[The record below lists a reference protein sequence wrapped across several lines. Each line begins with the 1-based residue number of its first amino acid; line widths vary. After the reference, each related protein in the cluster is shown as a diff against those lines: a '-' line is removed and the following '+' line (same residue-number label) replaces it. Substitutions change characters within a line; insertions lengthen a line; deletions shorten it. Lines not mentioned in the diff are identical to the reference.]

1 MSQSVSGLD
10 DPVAESTRVQVR
22 SYSNRFLAP
31 KSLSQLY
38 CLSTTC
44 VYFKNLRQEHLYLS
58 KIKFYKNLIQ
68 SSKRRQD
75 SFLTPRPPMRPR
87 LNENSPEFS
96 GMSRRKPSTRL
107 ESKRETDSNPYNQG
121 ASISTRH
128 LFDRNAIVPLNVL
141 QSVSQ
146 QIVLNSTTITTTSPL
161 LVPGMDSPNSSPNV
175 SVMDIEAGDILRPP
189 VLQIGDQE
197 RVIMGDPSP
206 VTVSEPS
213 NEAPASPT
221 LASPTLASP
230 ALQIQEPEVSE
241 ALARLGPSPPF
252 PVSQTQAGAQHD
264 AADPVQTQSSSMS
277 SAPSQGHSTSSVA
290 NTVSSSSPTQT
301 TGSGGMAS
309 LGVCSPSRTQHSQHQ
324 SQHWM
329 LATLQAFMS
338 LIECH
343 VGFGDVF
350 LHIFRPNAISNAF
363 CNPSYVNLTELV
375 TVSLSIPRFEN
386 WANPIATLTHIGKL
400 LHKYIPG
407 DIERQLMNQVHASDN
422 SFKFLAQTS
431 EDLGLIRYT
440 DESWESWGYLFN
452 QSTLDLWLNLSTQV
466 MTIRNGQASCLSTLR
481 TRLDSYNQAVSSID
495 SKVNTL
501 STSGRDIADL
511 QTATDQYLTRNDD
524 LRTFLDIIFQWK
536 NLTTSQGILAGCTV
550 LKTEVSEVSSM
561 EELFREL
568 AKSQNTNIII
578 DTRTQSIERM
588 EWEPMCRGSH
598 IFLASQDALSDFNKR
613 ATEASR
619 HVAGVN
625 VNQTNFPP
633 LPERSTTAS
642 VVSPQ
647 GRMTPVTCGSGAPG
661 QSGSRPTQAGSG
673 TPSTTA
679 PHPPPAIPQSG
690 APAPQLVSCGPGLA
704 PPTSA
709 QLSNAIIHQVTG
721 PGLHQ
726 NLHPDYIR
734 MLSLMN
740 HFGVFLPGAQPN
752 HPAVNQIPN
761 MSAYIQSSQYPP
773 PPGYY
778 GAQHVQQSAH
788 IDPQHGQQ
796 VSGLP
801 LPGAQPAHHQATPS
815 VPLPGTQ
822 PAQQFA
828 QHHHAGGLPQ
838 HGVQG
843 QIVDHQ
849 QQPVGDHSVRGV
861 QHAQQFAQHHHAGG
875 LPQRVVQGQ
884 TVNHQQQPAGDHS
897 ARNRAH
903 DHVTDQIVTGN
914 LQPQR
919 DRVVKPPSA
928 RIYTIEDDDDD
939 SAPTASRRHLI
950 SSIMNFRNQW
960 SFPQSSREISELPED
975 DLNEYLA
982 EISVYLEELKLIST
996 SISDFNKQN
1005 RFPIKISRPHSSNPS
1020 ETVDQEAGA
1029 FIRECKI
1036 YLTKIKSKYDSRL
1049 MNLRESSKAEQQSI
1063 LKSMSNS
1070 SIPELKYDSEI
1081 VIWMIEIRRTYEI
1094 NQTYK
1099 GPPERLALEIINSIK
1114 LQNLRSHLEPVKDCP
1129 RKILLKV
1136 NQIKFQ
1142 DGYASKMYFL
1152 WTLVNREHAISTVPS
1167 HKRKAAM
1174 LSRLSNYCTVYSN
1187 LKMLEKLNDIP
1198 LGDLKMWAE
1207 QYAFGDNYLKDWVT
1221 NLCYFSSCRTA
1232 QSRQSCINNL
1242 RNRKVISDSSL
1253 NPSRT
1258 LDDTSNVSLR
1268 DEASFLDNSALD
1280 VMPLSSRN
1288 NTSRTFVE
1296 NPLGSIVP
1304 SYAPVSVT
1312 ELFELLVVYCE
1323 GVMAQMWQ
1331 LADIDSGPN
1340 STSQTKG
1347 KASSGSHPASKYMSS
1362 SGTNTNVSAPDT
1374 SRQLNDTDNYGGVTQ
1389 LASLATSSA
1398 PELVMAPIVEMDVAI
1413 FLRKDVLAPDLANTP
1428 MPIPIP
1434 GDNVLK
1440 KYKSISCFLPGCS
1453 KSHPN
1458 GTVYYCVFFMVKTI
1472 VERLTLVRQFKICNQ
1487 CLCQHDTKG
1496 GKCQSS
1502 ITCIWCKA
1510 EGRPYDH
1517 NSGVCTHSRY
1527 RFPCVR
1533 PVTVQKAHI
1542 NLDERQAMDD
1552 SDFSDIQTSVFPNS
1566 VSVIPDPTQTPS
1578 SSSEPAGIS
1587 DIFKNLPENYFSKTK
1602 ELLEILSRKIKE
1614 KKSQER
1620 RDPSSVPSN
1629 DVFTGEGEGG
1639 VSASVLTN
1647 QNSMTSQISPQNET
1661 FSDLTRLAFLETPQY
1676 LQVKQLENFYNF
1688 LISSLP
1694 LRAESRIPRSR
1705 NNLFF
1710 KIADFHDNLCMVE
1723 ADRKHNITSFSSC
1736 DERFIVTR
1744 PNNMYN
1750 EIYNTILKK
1759 QVLIHSIFR
1768 TSTLNFGKISFEIY
1782 LDKMQ
1787 RFLLDKFDD
1796 IYIFHS
1802 GDNQCVVTIFGLYD
1816 TGCSGLCLATEVLN
1830 VLDPV
1835 RLRQINLKIQTA
1847 NGNYGLNSHEF
1858 SLQVLNKDGAS
1869 QSVVVQELKGNIG
1882 INPLSPKQA
1891 AILNFDFGSFEGDP
1905 NYFNRFCQS
1914 RTAYI
1919 LIGQSHP
1926 SFRTTEA
1933 FNPKYLGFEN
1943 FPLMCS
1949 RMRTFYASDLFHESV
1964 LFSGEVGT
1972 DVGAADKNHFIIVPA
1987 QTIDEQKT
1995 TLKPNTILEDDWLTN
2010 PQKLDHNFV
2019 TTLTQDAHLSVAAP
2033 SSTSPSKLD
2042 APPFESLDFIQA
2054 CSDQSL
2060 VHVHNMIETAQI
2072 EMPGNKRSRV
2082 YLTKPE
2088 SDALADFI
2096 FAESTLLTPLLLCKH
2111 HDRISK
2117 QCASSCD
2124 HCKLLNSASD
2134 TMRDYGLYKKIW
2146 DNLSLVPDPVREG
2159 QFYPLQELQFIDSPE
2174 FIGRLAASNYEA
2186 ALASSR
2192 RLVKKALTLD
2202 CLEMLDNQMKERIQ
2216 RNELVLLELEE
2227 LEAISNEEIYSQF
2240 VLNNYVC
2247 APEKSTKFRLV
2258 MNSSLP
2264 ILGSPRTLA
2273 SSNRAPKTQ
2282 DALQDLYSV
2291 SIRKK
2296 LSTYCIS
2303 GDIKRAYLSVHYSKE
2318 NSFLFLTVW
2327 FKNPENGTDQPYVA
2341 RFIVLQ
2347 FGNGQASTILS
2358 IVLDKFGATR
2368 VLFPES
2374 RKSILLDKYVDN
2386 LFSMSKHRGT
2396 CARIMK
2402 DIKTTCDSINL
2413 EIDKLFVTHD
2423 MFDSDDAEVKDFI
2436 STFNIVKQDKTIGFG
2451 YEWDLSNDTWLPF
2464 MKVTVHP
2471 HQRGMPLGPGLE
2483 MTDLNKVTFTR
2494 QLMCKLVPSY
2504 YDCLGVLLGC
2514 VISSAKILLCR
2525 VCKVCPLDRQTE
2537 PISLF
2542 DSELDKTLIKFFTQT
2557 KRFFTE
2563 FQPLKRTCIPENHK
2577 VLALIFS
2584 HDGSVEAH
2592 SSVCH
2597 VLTENKLTGE
2607 RQSSILTAKQTTSS
2621 CSPFVNEC
2629 RSYVLSALH
2638 AFSVVKAGLRFLEE
2652 FEDLQIIFSSD
2663 NQPSSHCFQG
2673 RDPVE
2678 LISRTTKF
2686 AVLRICF
2693 EIESILPNIVIKQIW
2708 NPGSEQA
2715 ADLNSKLNMKPL
2727 EAANS
2732 SLWREGSQF
2741 YLDLELLCT
2750 FTFLHYHKGSWVY
2763 HRLPAFKNTTKMSFL
2778 EIVDCY
2784 KQGNLSREPP
2794 QRFCRGVGLISD
2806 SLESKDS
2813 HNIEV
2818 GVDQAPRTSQRVDNS
2833 LFTIPSVPAHRSQ
2846 LQCTLCPGHSNDQ
2859 SLPLPHIE
2867 TIHPSEQTMIYAN
2880 SVLHYDD
2887 GFNKSCLNEI
2897 LNQKTFL
2904 DPDFCPIN
2912 DCQPKC
2918 EQSWSFISQCEENI
2932 EEDNEILEESYLF
2945 YFTLFSTATQCS
2957 VLTRSKLKLE
2967 AKNQENLAFYQLN
2980 RISRVILTRTGDNIA
2995 FVDSAT
3001 FKFSKSLYL
3010 NIIDKRD
3017 DFCVVLNM
3025 FRNVIKFV
3033 LRTQKHRPS
3042 IPNGLNFELYVTL
3055 VCWRSIIISDQSLFP
3070 PSSKRGKI
3078 NKHNDIL
3085 HVTLTTEGRTLP
3097 ILSKDSPLLR
3107 KFIEMLHRNPSGY
3120 PLLSEAHLHQKSTL
3134 SLLYTSSFSI
3144 YCDNLK
3150 EIIRKVIH
3158 NCFGCRRINLVNFKC
3173 PVGPRHVL
3181 TNPESRLFSV
3191 CSIDPCFF
3199 LRITN
3204 FPKGK
3209 QSFIFIPV
3217 LAIMC
3222 ESSAV
3227 LSLIPM
3233 ISEKHSHILLALK
3246 CFESLHNCRVDVII
3260 SDAGSALNQNLLES
3274 KSRYKVINHRAGCQS
3289 KNGVERRIGLA
3300 KKIFRSIFRCYKS
3313 ESGKYLTPL
3322 NYCELLYL
3330 CSMISLAVNTI
3341 PYAARDST
3349 GFSPSHLI
3357 HHSGLAESFE
3367 RELVEGDFSGHDPMG
3382 TLRGHMIRLKELRNE
3397 ALISMAL
3404 DADNLC
3410 RDKKYRGSG
3419 EQDISRED
3427 LVLYCPSSLNKGV
3440 LGLVTKVWR
3449 DSDPKSNDISIR
3461 TEGGDLIVDIERLF
3475 LLVPAK
3481 YQNKTLFSDELSSE
3495 VQRGLEKE

>member
-1 MSQSVSGLD
+1 MSESVSRLD
-10 DPVAESTRVQVR
+10 DPVAESTRVNSQVR

-44 VYFKNLRQEHLYLS
+44 AYFKNLRQEHLYLS
-58 KIKFYKNLIQ
+58 KIRFYKNLIQ

-75 SFLTPRPPMRPR
+75 SFLTPRPTLRPR
-87 LNENSPEFS
+87 LNENSPDLS
-96 GMSRRKPSTRL
+96 GMSKRKPSSRL
-107 ESKRETDSNPYNQG
+107 EAKRQTDSNPYNQG
-121 ASISTRH
+121 ASISTKH
-128 LFDRNAIVPLNVL
+128 LFDRNPIVPLNVL

-146 QIVLNSTTITTTSPL
+146 QIIMNSTTVTTTSPF
-161 LVPGMDSPNSSPNV
+161 LVPGMESPSSSPNI
-175 SVMDIEAGDILRPP
+175 SVMDIEAGDVLRPP
-189 VLQIGDQE
+189 VLQMGDQE
-197 RVIMGDPSP
+197 RVIMDDPPPVPVSGQPGDPASG
-206 VTVSEPS
+206 
-213 NEAPASPT
+213 SPT
-221 LASPTLASP
+221 LASPTLPSP
-230 ALQIQEPEVSE
+230 VIQIPEPEVSE
-241 ALARLGPSPPF
+241 TLSRLGPSPPF
-252 PVSQTQAGAQHD
+252 PVSQSQASDQHD
-264 AADPVQTQSSSMS
+264 TVSHTQTESSNTS
-277 SAPSQGHSTSSVA
+277 SARSQNQSASGVSMPESSTAPV
-290 NTVSSSSPTQT
+290 PT
-301 TGSGGMAS
+301 TGTGGMTS
-309 LGVCSPSRTQHSQHQ
+309 LGICSPSRTQQTPHQ
-324 SQHWM
+324 PQHWM
-329 LATLQAFMS
+329 LATLQTFMT

-343 VGFGDVF
+343 AGFHDIFV
-350 LHIFRPNAISNAF
+350 HILRPNAINNAF
-363 CNPSYVNLTELV
+363 CNPNYVQLTESV
-375 TVSLSIPRFEN
+375 TASLSLPRFEN
-386 WANPIATLTHIGKL
+386 WTNPIATLTHVGKL

-422 SFKFLAQTS
+422 SFRWLSQTS
-431 EDLGLIRYT
+431 EELGLIRYT
-440 DESWESWGYLFN
+440 DQHWESWGYLFN

-466 MTIRNGQASCLSTLR
+466 MTITNGQASGLSTLK
-481 TRLDSYNQAVSSID
+481 TRLDAYNQAVLSIE

-501 STSGRDIADL
+501 STNGRDIASL
-511 QTATDQYLTRNDD
+511 QAATDEYLTRNDE

-536 NLTTSQGILAGCTV
+536 SLTTSQGILAGCTI
-550 LKTEVSEVSSM
+550 LKTEISEVNNID
-561 EELFREL
+561 ELFREL
-568 AKSQNTNIII
+568 TRSQSANIIV
-578 DTRTQSIERM
+578 DTRAQSIERM
-588 EWEPMCRGSH
+588 EHWEPMLRGSQ
-598 IFLASQDALSDFNKR
+598 IFIASQDALSDFNRR
-613 ATEASR
+613 ATENSR

-625 VNQTNFPP
+625 VNQSNFPP
-633 LPERSTTAS
+633 LPNRSTTAS

-647 GRMTPVTCGSGAPG
+647 GRMTPVTCASGPPG
-661 QSGSRPTQAGSG
+661 QPGARPTQAGASQASGQSQQQPARTGVSPGSG
-673 TPSTTA
+673 TPATTA
-679 PHPPPAIPQSG
+679 PAPPPVNSQPFV
-690 APAPQLVSCGPGLA
+690 PAPQLFSCGAGVT

-709 QLSNAIIHQVTG
+709 QLSSAIIHQVTG
-721 PGLHQ
+721 TGLNQ
-726 NLHPDYIR
+726 NLNPDYIR

-740 HFGVFLPGAQPN
+740 HFGVVLPGSQANYPQ
-752 HPAVNQIPN
+752 VNQIPN
-761 MSAYIQSSQYPP
+761 MATYIQPSQYPL

-778 GAQHVQQSAH
+778 GAQHAQQGAQAGLHHLPQHVQQA
-788 IDPQHGQQ
+788 PG
-796 VSGLP
+796 VP
-801 LPGAQPAHHQATPS
+801 LSGAQPAQH
-815 VPLPGTQ
+815 L
-822 PAQQFA
+822 AQQ
-828 QHHHAGGLPQ
+828 HHAGGLPQ
-838 HGVQG
+838 HSVHG
-843 QIVDHQ
+843 QS
-849 QQPVGDHSVRGV
+849 GD
-861 QHAQQFAQHHHAGG
+861 
-875 LPQRVVQGQ
+875 
-884 TVNHQQQPAGDHS
+884 HQQQPAGDHT
-897 ARNRAH
+897 AQGRTQPNRAH
-903 DHVTDQIVTGN
+903 DHEPDRVVAGN

-919 DRVVKPPSA
+919 NRASKPPSA
-928 RIYTIEDDDDD
+928 RIFTIEDDDDD

-960 SFPQSSREISELPED
+960 SFPQSTQEISELSED
-975 DLNEYLA
+975 DLNENLA
-982 EISVYLEELKLIST
+982 EVSVYLEELKSIST
-996 SISDFNKQN
+996 SIIDFNKQN
-1005 RFPIKISRPHSSNPS
+1005 RFPIKVSRPHPTNPT
-1020 ETVDQEAGA
+1020 ETIDQEAGA

-1049 MNLRESSKAEQQSI
+1049 MNIRESSKVEQQSI

-1114 LQNLRSHLEPVKDCP
+1114 LQNLRCHLEPIKDSP
-1129 RKILLKV
+1129 KKILLKV

-1142 DGYASKMYFL
+1142 DGYASKMYFI
-1152 WTLVNREHAISTVPS
+1152 WTLINKEHAISTVTA

-1174 LSRLSNYCTVYSN
+1174 LSRLSNFCTVYSN

-1198 LGDLKMWAE
+1198 LEHLKMWAE

-1221 NLCYFSSCRTA
+1221 NLCYFSSCKTA
-1232 QSRQSCINNL
+1232 QARQDCINNL
-1242 RNRKVISDSSL
+1242 RRRKVISDSSV

-1258 LDDTSNVSLR
+1258 LNDSSNVSLR
-1268 DEASFLDNSALD
+1268 DESSFLENSALD
-1280 VMPLSSRN
+1280 VLPLSSRN
-1288 NTSRTFVE
+1288 NAPRTFVE
-1296 NPLGSIVP
+1296 NPLGQIVP
-1304 SYAPVSVT
+1304 SYAPVSII
-1312 ELFELLVVYCE
+1312 EMFELLIVYCE

-1331 LADIDSGPN
+1331 LADIDS
-1340 STSQTKG
+1340 SQNTNNQPKG
-1347 KASSGSHPASKYMSS
+1347 KASSGSHPSTKYLSS
-1362 SGTNTNVSAPDT
+1362 SVHDSSVSISDT
-1374 SRQLNDTDNYGGVTQ
+1374 SRQLNDSDNYDSVNQ
-1389 LASLATSSA
+1389 LASLAASSA
-1398 PELVMAPIVEMDVAI
+1398 PEMMMSPIVEMDVAI
-1413 FLRKDVLAPDLANTP
+1413 FLRKDVLAPDLTNTP

-1434 GDNVLK
+1434 QDNVLK
-1440 KYKSISCFLPGCS
+1440 KYKSIPCFLPGCS
-1453 KSHPN
+1453 KTHPN
-1458 GTVYYCVFFMVKTI
+1458 GTVYYCIFFMVKTL
-1472 VERLTLVRQFKICNQ
+1472 VERLTLVRQYKICNQ
-1487 CLCQHDTKG
+1487 CLCQHDSKG

-1502 ITCIWCKA
+1502 ITCIWCKT
-1510 EGRPYDH
+1510 EGRPFDH
-1517 NSGVCTHSRY
+1517 NSGICQHSRY

-1533 PVTVQKAHI
+1533 PVTMQKAHVNFNESRI
-1542 NLDERQAMDD
+1542 MDD
-1552 SDFSDIQTSVFPNS
+1552 SDFSDIQSSVFPNS
-1566 VSVIPDPTQTPS
+1566 VSVVPNPDQTPPPA
-1578 SSSEPAGIS
+1578 SEPSGIS

-1629 DVFTGEGEGG
+1629 DVFTGVDEGG

-1647 QNSMTSQISPQNET
+1647 QNSMTNQMSSQNET
-1661 FSDLTRLAFLETPQY
+1661 FYDLSRLASLETPQY
-1676 LQVKQLENFYNF
+1676 LQVTQLENFYNF
-1688 LISSLP
+1688 LISAIP
-1694 LRAESRIPRSR
+1694 LRAESRITKSR

-1710 KIADFHDNLCMVE
+1710 KIADFHDNLCKVE

-1736 DERFIVTR
+1736 DEKFIVTR
-1744 PNNMYN
+1744 PNNEFH
-1750 EIYNTILKK
+1750 EIYNTILSK

-1782 LDKMQ
+1782 LDKVQ
-1787 RFLLDKFDD
+1787 RFMLDKFDD

-1802 GDNQCVVTIFGLYD
+1802 GDNQCVVTIFGLFD
-1816 TGCSGLCLATEVLN
+1816 TGCSGLCLASDILN

-1847 NGNYGLNSHEF
+1847 NGNYRLDSHEF
-1858 SLQVLNKDGAS
+1858 SLQVLNKDGAT

-1905 NYFNRFCQS
+1905 NYFNRFCQP

-1933 FNPKYLGFEN
+1933 FNPKFLGFEN
-1943 FPLMCS
+1943 FPLMCP
-1949 RMRTFYASDLFHESV
+1949 RIRTFYASDLFHESV

-1987 QTIDEQKT
+1987 QVIDNKT
-1995 TLKPNTILEDDWLTN
+1995 SKLRSHTILEDSWLTN

-2019 TTLTQDAHLSVAAP
+2019 TTLTQDAHLSVGAP
-2033 SSTSPSKLD
+2033 NSTSPSKLD
-2042 APPFESLDFIQA
+2042 SPPIEFLDFVQA

-2060 VHVHNMIETAQI
+2060 VQVHSLMEAAQL
-2072 EMPGNKRSRV
+2072 EMPSNKRSKM

-2134 TMRDYGLYKKIW
+2134 TMRDYGLYKRIW
-2146 DNLSLVPDPVREG
+2146 DNLTLVPDPDKPG

-2192 RLVKKALTLD
+2192 RLVKKALSLG
-2202 CLEMLDNQMKERIQ
+2202 CLEMLDNQMKERVQ
-2216 RNELVLLELEE
+2216 RGELVLLELPE
-2227 LEAISNEEIYSQF
+2227 LEAIANEEIYSQF

-2296 LSTYCIS
+2296 LSTFAIS

-2327 FKNPENGTDQPYVA
+2327 FKNPEGGTEQPYVA
-2341 RFIVLQ
+2341 RFVVLQ

-2368 VLFPES
+2368 VIFPES
-2374 RKSILLDKYVDN
+2374 KQAILLDKYVDN
-2386 LFSMSKHRGT
+2386 LFSFAKRRGT
-2396 CARIMK
+2396 CARVMK
-2402 DIKTTCDSINL
+2402 DIKKTCDNIGL

-2423 MFDSDDAEVKDFI
+2423 MFDSDDEDVKDFI
-2436 STFNIVKQDKTIGFG
+2436 SSFNVVKQDKTIGFG
-2451 YEWDLSNDTWLPF
+2451 YSWDLRSDSWLPF

-2483 MTDLNKVTFTR
+2483 STDLDKVTFTR

-2514 VISSAKILLCR
+2514 VIGSAKILLCR

-2537 PISLF
+2537 PIALF
-2542 DSELDKTLIKFFTQT
+2542 DDDLNKILIKFFTQT

-2563 FQPLKRTCIPENHK
+2563 FEPLRRTCVPENHRI
-2577 VLALIFS
+2577 LALLFS

-2597 VLTENKLTGE
+2597 VLTEDTITKA

-2621 CSPFVNEC
+2621 ASPFVNEC

-2652 FEDLQIIFSSD
+2652 FEDIEIIFSSD
-2663 NQPSSHCFQG
+2663 NQPSSHCFAG
-2673 RDPVE
+2673 KDPPE
-2678 LISRTTKF
+2678 LISRSTKF

-2693 EIESILPNIVIKQIW
+2693 EIESLLPNVVIKQIW

-2715 ADLNSKLNMKPL
+2715 ADLNSKLNLKPL
-2727 EAANS
+2727 EAANC

-2750 FTFLHYHKGSWVY
+2750 FTFLHYHKGSWIY
-2763 HRLPAFKNTTKMSFL
+2763 HRLPAFKNTTKMTFL
-2778 EIVDCY
+2778 EIVDSY
-2784 KQGNLSREPP
+2784 KMGDLAREPP
-2794 QRFCRGVGLISD
+2794 QRFCRGVGLVSD
-2806 SLESKDS
+2806 SLRSTDS
-2813 HNIEV
+2813 HNIEIDV
-2818 GVDQAPRTSQRVDNS
+2818 EQTPSQSVNNA
-2833 LFTIPSVPAHRSQ
+2833 LFSIPSAPAHSSQ

-2859 SLPLPHIE
+2859 QLPPPHME
-2867 TIHPSEQTMIYAN
+2867 SIHPTEQTMIFAN
-2880 SVLHYDD
+2880 SILHYDD
-2887 GFNKSCLNEI
+2887 GFSRSCLNEI

-2904 DPDFCPIN
+2904 DDDFCPIK
-2912 DCQPKC
+2912 DCEPRY
-2918 EQSWSFISQCEENI
+2918 EQSWSFISECEENV
-2932 EEDNEILEESYLF
+2932 EEDYEVLEENFMF

-2957 VLTRSKLKLE
+2957 VLTRTKLKLE
-2967 AKNQENLAFYQLN
+2967 TQNQERLAFYQLN
-2980 RISRVILTRTGDNIA
+2980 RISRIILTRTGDNVA
-2995 FVDSAT
+2995 FVNSLT
-3001 FKFSKSLYL
+3001 FKFSKFLYL

-3017 DFCVVLNM
+3017 DLCVVLNM

-3033 LRTQKHRPS
+3033 LKSRKHKLS
-3042 IPNGLNFELYVTL
+3042 IPIGLNFELYVTL
-3055 VCWRSIIISDQSLFP
+3055 VCWRSIIISDQTLFP

-3078 NKHNDIL
+3078 DKHNDIL

-3097 ILSKDSPLLR
+3097 ILSKDSPLLK

-3120 PLLSEAHLHQKSTL
+3120 PLFSETHLHQKSTL
-3134 SLLYTSSFSI
+3134 SLLYASSFSV

-3158 NCFGCRRINLVNFKC
+3158 NCFGCRRVNLINYKC
-3173 PVGPRHVL
+3173 PLGPRHIL

-3191 CSIDPCFF
+3191 CSIDPCFY

-3209 QSFIFIPV
+3209 QSFLFIPV
-3217 LAIMC
+3217 LGIMC

-3233 ISEKHSHILLALK
+3233 VSEKHSGILLALK

-3260 SDAGSALNQNLLES
+3260 SDAGTALNKNLLES

-3313 ESGKYLTPL
+3313 ETGKFITPL

-3341 PYAARDST
+3341 PYSSKDPT

-3357 HHSGLAESFE
+3357 HHSGLAEAFE
-3367 RELVEGDFSGHDPMG
+3367 RELEEGDFSGHDPMG
-3382 TLRGHMIRLKELRNE
+3382 TLQEHMVRLKELRNE
-3397 ALISMAL
+3397 ALISTAL
-3404 DADNLC
+3404 DAGNLSK
-3410 RDKKYRGSG
+3410 DKKYRGSG
-3419 EQDISRED
+3419 DQNISLGD
-3427 LVLYCPSSLNKGV
+3427 LALYCPSSIKRGV
-3440 LGLVTKVWR
+3440 LALVTKIWR
-3449 DSDPKSNDISIR
+3449 EVDPKSNDISIR
-3461 TEGGDLIVDIERLF
+3461 TERGDLIVDIERLF

-3481 YQNKTLFSDELSSE
+3481 YQNKTLFNDKLSSE
-3495 VQRGLEKE
+3495 VQRALDKE